1 MVLAAKGAGFSEVS
15 ERLVTDWAQLGL
27 LDHPRREPRPKGSG
41 QGAFYQ
47 WSENQRELFLLLLRW
62 RQVVRSVGALAE
74 VAVAVWLYRD
84 DEWAT
89 LAQVRRA
96 LKTWRGRS
104 SRSYERAERDARTI
118 WRAVFGD
125 IQVPEDRR
133 RRFVE
138 ALTDLIYRRVADEAN
153 VHELV
158 VTLFERVRGHQPR
171 GPFSFDAE
179 GAARWI
185 YVVIAGVERFEQL
198 DDDLWNEARKR
209 LRQLIFVYSREW
221 SRLSQDPQV
230 GWLFEDQTPKPF
242 VANACEILLAE
253 LGTLALELEKVGRL
267 APLTDGEQ

>member
-27 LDHPRREPRPKGSG
+27 LDHPRRAPRPKGSG

-47 WSENQRELFLLLLRW
+47 WSDNQRELFLLLLRW

-74 VAVAVWLYRD
+74 VTVAVWLYRD

-89 LAQVRRA
+89 LAQVRRV

-104 SRSYERAERDARTI
+104 PRSYEQAERDARTI
-118 WRAVFGD
+118 WRAAFGD

-133 RRFVE
+133 RFIK
-138 ALTDLIYRRVADEAN
+138 ALTDLTYRRVADEAN
-153 VHELV
+153 VRELV
-158 VTLFERVRGHQPR
+158 VALFKRVRGHQSW

-179 GAARWI
+179 DVARWI
-185 YVVIAGVERFEQL
+185 YMLIAGVERFEKL

-209 LRQLIFVYSREW
+209 HRQLIFVYSREW

-230 GWLFEDQTPKPF
+230 GWLFEDQTSKPF
-242 VANACEILLAE
+242 ITNACEILLAG
-253 LGTLALELEKVGRL
+253 LGTLALELEKGDQP
-267 APLTDGEQ
+267 APLTDG